1 MKHVHKRLLE
11 WAESR
16 NTTDFIPDDPIE
28 IPHRFSQKEDIEV
41 AAFFAALFAW
51 GQRTTIRN
59 KTNDLLNRMDN
70 APFAFV
76 MHASADDLR
85 ILDGFVHRTFNHHD
99 VVDLLMA
106 LRATQIETNDWSL
119 LFTPLENEINYGP
132 AISRFRTRMLQHVS
146 NPQRVSRFL
155 SDPLKGSAAKRLV
168 MFLRWMVRRDN
179 AGVDFGI
186 WTQLPMHKL
195 SCPLDVHTAR
205 TARHLKLISRKQNDW
220 KTVEEL
226 DAALRKID
234 PDDPARFDFALFSM
248 SVEGFPY

>member
-1 MKHVHKRLLE
+1 MKHVQKRLLE
-11 WAESR
+11 WAER
-16 NTTDFIPDDPIE
+16 HNTTDFIPDDPIE
-28 IPHRFSQKEDIEV
+28 IPHRFTRKEDIEV

-70 APFAFV
+70 DPFAFV
-76 MHASADDLR
+76 MHASNEDLNVFN
-85 ILDGFVHRTFNHHD
+85 GFVHRTFNQHD
-99 VVDLLMA
+99 VVDLLLA
-106 LRATQIETNDWSL
+106 LRATHSETKDWSL
-119 LFTPLENEINYGP
+119 LFVPREDEINYGP
-132 AISRFRTRMLQHVS
+132 AISRFRARMLQHVS
-146 NPQRVSRFL
+146 NPKRVSRFL
-155 SDPLKGSAAKRLV
+155 SDPIKGSAAKRLV

-186 WTQLPMHKL
+186 WAQLPMHKL

-234 PDDPARFDFALFSM
+234 PNDPARFDFALFSM
-248 SVEGFPY
+248 SVEGFSE